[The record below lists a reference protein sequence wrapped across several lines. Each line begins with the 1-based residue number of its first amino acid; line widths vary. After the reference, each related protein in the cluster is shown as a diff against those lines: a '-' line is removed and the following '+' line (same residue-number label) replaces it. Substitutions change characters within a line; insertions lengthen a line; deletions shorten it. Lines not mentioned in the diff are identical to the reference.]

1 MPVLIC
7 GSLAYDTIMVFH
19 GQFGQHILPDQI
31 HILNVSFV
39 VPDMRREFGGTG
51 GNIAYNLKLLGGE
64 PLIMAT
70 VGDDFGPYRDRLDA
84 LGIARTHIREV
95 PGTFVAQAFI
105 TTDLDANQIT
115 AFHPG
120 AMSSSYVNKIGDAK
134 GATLGILAPDSRDG
148 MLQHAEQFHDAK
160 IPFIFDP
167 GQQMSVFKG
176 YELKHFIELADY
188 VAVNDYEARVLEE
201 RIGEP
206 IAKLTERVKAFF
218 VTKGAEGSVIY
229 ADGQQIIVPSVREDR
244 RVDPTGCGDAYRSG
258 LLYGIERGW
267 GWEKIGR
274 LANTMGSIKIEH
286 RGPQGHHP
294 KREAIEARFA
304 MAFDEPLF
312 G

>member
-19 GQFGQHILPDQI
+19 GKFGEHILPDQI

-64 PLIMAT
+64 PIIMAT
-70 VGDDFGPYRDRLDA
+70 VGDDFGLYRDRLDA
-84 LGIARTHIREV
+84 LEISRDHIREV

-105 TTDLDANQIT
+105 TTDMDANQIT

-120 AMSSSYVNKIGDAK
+120 AMSSSYVNKVGDAK
-134 GATLGILAPDSRDG
+134 GVKLGILAPDSRDG

-206 IAKLTERVKAFF
+206 IGKITERLKAFF
-218 VTKGAEGSVIY
+218 VTKGADGSVIY
-229 ADGQQIIVPSVREDR
+229 ADGQQISIPPVREER
-244 RVDPTGCGDAYRSG
+244 RVDPTGCGDAYRAG

-267 GWEKIGR
+267 SWQKTGR
-274 LANTMGSIKIEH
+274 LANTMGSIKIEN

-294 KREAIEARFA
+294 KREDIEARFV

>member
-19 GQFGQHILPDQI
+19 GKFGEHILPDQI
-31 HILNVSFV
+31 HILNVAFV
-39 VPDMRREFGGTG
+39 VPDMRREYGGTA
-51 GNIAYNLKLLGGE
+51 GNIAYNLKLLGGD

-70 VGDDFGPYRDRLDA
+70 VGDDFVQYRARLQSLD
-84 LGIARTHIREV
+84 ISQDHIRDV

-120 AMSSSYVNKIGDAK
+120 AMSSSYINKVGDAK
-134 GATLGILAPDSRDG
+134 DVKLGILAPDSRDG

-167 GQQMSVFKG
+167 GQAMSVFNG
-176 YELKHFIELADY
+176 DELKHFIELAEY

-206 IAKLTERVKAFF
+206 ISKLTERVKAFF

-229 ADGQQIIVPSVREDR
+229 ADGQQIKIPSVREER

-258 LLYGIERGW
+258 LLYGIEKGW
-267 GWEKIGR
+267 SWEKTGR
-274 LANTMGSIKIEH
+274 LANTMGSIKIEN

-294 KREAIEARFA
+294 TRTEIESRFA

-312 G
+312 E

>member
-1 MPVLIC
+1 MSVLIC

-19 GQFGQHILPDQI
+19 GKFGEHILPDQI

-70 VGDDFGPYRDRLDA
+70 VGDDFGPYRARLEA
-84 LGIARTHIREV
+84 LNISRAHIREV

-105 TTDLDANQIT
+105 TTDMDANQIT

-120 AMSSSYVNKIGDAK
+120 AMSSSYINKVGDAK
-134 GATLGILAPDSRDG
+134 GVKLGILAPDSRDG

-206 IAKLTERVKAFF
+206 IAKLTERLKAFF

-229 ADGQQIIVPSVREDR
+229 ADGQQISIPSVREER

-267 GWEKIGR
+267 SWEKTGR
-274 LANTMGSIKIEH
+274 LANTMGSIKIEN

-294 KREAIEARFA
+294 KREDIEARFV

-312 G
+312 E

>member
-1 MPVLIC
+1 MSVLIC

-19 GQFGQHILPDQI
+19 GKFGEHILPDQI

-70 VGDDFGPYRDRLDA
+70 VGDDFGPYRDRLEA
-84 LGIARTHIREV
+84 LNISRAHIREV

-105 TTDLDANQIT
+105 TTDMDANQIT

-120 AMSSSYVNKIGDAK
+120 AMSSSYVNKVGEAK
-134 GATLGILAPDSRDG
+134 GVKLGILAPDSRDG

-206 IAKLTERVKAFF
+206 IAKLTERLKAFF

-229 ADGQQIIVPSVREDR
+229 ADGQQISIPSVREER

-267 GWEKIGR
+267 SWEKTGR
-274 LANTMGSIKIEH
+274 LANTMGSIKIEN

-294 KREAIEARFA
+294 KREDIEARFV

-312 G
+312 D

>member
-1 MPVLIC
+1 MSVLIC

-19 GQFGQHILPDQI
+19 GKFGEHILPDQI

-51 GNIAYNLKLLGGE
+51 GNVAYNLKLLGGE

-70 VGDDFGPYRDRLDA
+70 VGDDFGPYRERLDVLNISRA
-84 LGIARTHIREV
+84 HIREV

-120 AMSSSYVNKIGDAK
+120 AMSSSYVNKVSDAK
-134 GATLGILAPDSRDG
+134 GVKLGILAPDSRDG

-229 ADGQQIIVPSVREDR
+229 ADGQQIAVPSVREER

-267 GWEKIGR
+267 SWEKTGR

-286 RGPQGHHP
+286 RGPQGHRP
-294 KREAIEARFA
+294 TRAEIEARFA
-304 MAFDEPLF
+304 TAFDEPLF